1 MRPSARRQGSL
12 SPMVERW
19 KRILDAT
26 ERLLSRYRFTRVGL
40 RAIAGFAGHSG
51 SDVAS
56 SMAYFALLSLFQVVV
71 LGVIVFSLVLGEGEA
86 RRVVIGRLDSTLP
99 LEPGTVT
106 AIVDSIIESRGG
118 ITIVSVGLLAWGA
131 VGFFGALTTGIGRAF
146 ATSTRR
152 PFWQDK
158 LIALV
163 LLGGSGLLLLFSV
176 GIGLAEGILSRLA
189 ARIPGAGNGGQLLVD
204 LLGFLLPIL
213 LVLAALLVMYR
224 VIPNRP
230 VTIRQV
236 LPGAVVAALLFT
248 GLRSGFTW
256 YATDVARYESFFG
269 PISTV
274 ISLLVFL
281 HFASMVVLL
290 GAEIARAN
298 VLEDDEPADGKVDS

>member
-1 MRPSARRQGSL
+1 
-12 SPMVERW
+12 MVERW
-19 KRILDAT
+19 KRFLDAT
-26 ERLLSRYRFTRVGL
+26 ERLLSRYRITRVAL
-40 RAIAGFAGHSG
+40 RAIAGFGGHSG

-189 ARIPGAGNGGQLLVD
+189 ARIPGAGSGGQLIVD

-213 LVLAALLVMYR
+213 LVLVALLVMYR

-230 VTIRQV
+230 VTFRQV

-298 VLEDDEPADGKVDS
+298 VLEDDAPPDE